1 TMKNTLRG
9 EFTAVIDGMPYTA
22 QNKTYQD
29 QTIEE
34 TRSLTIVGSHFAA
47 ATKGKDGQVITLNI
61 HNYTG
66 PNSYVIDW
74 STNGVYTHIVEGEPT
89 NYISKS
95 GDSLSYIIITND
107 ADKIE
112 GSFQFNVAPNG
123 SGNADNHVIANGSFS
138 IPR

>member
-1 TMKNTLRG
+1 MKNMFRLASLIAGIGLLTFSFTSCSSDYDATPDVAGKDTMKNTLRG

-74 STNGVYTHIVEGEPT
+74 STNGV
-89 NYISKS
+89 
-95 GDSLSYIIITND
+95 
-107 ADKIE
+107 
-112 GSFQFNVAPNG
+112 
-123 SGNADNHVIANGSFS
+123 
-138 IPR
+138 